1 MASLGFFVP
10 FLPWVALMVFMV
22 NEVSKMRLPTTRDF
36 FSFSLC
42 VTWYNLLWCN
52 KYLPIIMRKEKR
64 KYRLV
69 AKSTHLYF
77 WACFISEF
85 VHASTRERGCVATR
99 KNCSA
104 NKRFSKIPDIGNQ
117 FGGITGNTNDRPTI
131 RSPLDLVNVHNS
143 TGNFGAYGP
152 EFPCVV
158 NIPEIWS
165 IS

>member
-1 MASLGFFVP
+1 
-10 FLPWVALMVFMV
+10 
-22 NEVSKMRLPTTRDF
+22 MRFQKCVCRQLEIF

-131 RSPLDLVNVHNS
+131 RCPLDLVNVHNS
-143 TGNFGAYGP
+143 TGNFGAYGT